1 MSQEDYALLA
11 GFRHALREFLHF
23 SEEAAVSAG
32 VPPHQHQ
39 AMLVIK
45 GMAKE
50 GSITVGDL
58 ATFLKIRHQSAV
70 GLVNRMTARGLARKK
85 ADPRDHRQ
93 MLLRLTSKGE
103 RILARL
109 SAAHKAELARVVP
122 AFQAILTRL
131 QALA

>member
-1 MSQEDYALLA
+1 MRERGQIGKEDEVTQEDYALLA
-11 GFRHALREFLHF
+11 GFRHLLREFIHF

-39 AMLVIK
+39 AMLAIK

-50 GSITVGDL
+50 GRITVGDL

-85 ADPRDHRQ
+85 TDPRDHR
-93 MLLRLTSKGE
+93 
-103 RILARL
+103 
-109 SAAHKAELARVVP
+109 
-122 AFQAILTRL
+122 
-131 QALA
+131 